1 MSLFP
6 LHAISVT
13 ESPLPSIV
21 FSLLTFNELFS
32 TSSFSLFKNPS
43 FLEKNIL
50 CTLSWVNLLPKKLTI
65 CSLSN
70 IWTMF
75 YFFVVF
81 DSDCDFFFFG
91 FSTTLSMSH
100 HISEYDMAEEGD
112 LFKALEKVVLFVDQL
127 SASLS
132 MIYCGKDFARALFY
146 KNVFTCCFLP
156 YWVFWFQDSH
166 IT

>member
-81 DSDCDFFFFG
+81 DSDCDFFFWFQHNAFHESSHIWVWYG
-91 FSTTLSMSH
+91 RRRRSIQSSWKGSLIRWSTLSFF
-100 HISEYDMAEEGD
+100 IND
-112 LFKALEKVVLFVDQL
+112 LLWQRLCTSFVL
-127 SASLS
+127 
-132 MIYCGKDFARALFY
+132 
-146 KNVFTCCFLP
+146 
-156 YWVFWFQDSH
+156 
-166 IT
+166 